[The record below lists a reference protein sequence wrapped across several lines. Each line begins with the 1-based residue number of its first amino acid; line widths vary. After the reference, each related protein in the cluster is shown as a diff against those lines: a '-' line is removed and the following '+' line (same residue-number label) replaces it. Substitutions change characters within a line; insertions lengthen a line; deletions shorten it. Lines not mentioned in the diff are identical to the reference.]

1 MKENKR
7 ALRRW
12 KSKCKFEKRL
22 KMWVSGVEG
31 NSTYAFVG
39 KYDDNFPPGA
49 KLGGHYIEELK
60 DKARK
65 GEFWNFLKWTSTP
78 CSCSMCSYP
87 KYERT
92 PKSKIDKKIW
102 DDIQDD
108 LAT

>member
-12 KSKCKFEKRL
+12 KSKCKFEKRI
-22 KMWVSGVEG
+22 KIWVP
-31 NSTYAFVG
+31 AG
-39 KYDDNFPPGA
+39 KSQRFI
-49 KLGGHYIEELK
+49 IENRKIKEISSAELR
-60 DKARK
+60 DKIRK
-65 GEFWNFLKWTSTP
+65 GEYWNFLKWTSTP